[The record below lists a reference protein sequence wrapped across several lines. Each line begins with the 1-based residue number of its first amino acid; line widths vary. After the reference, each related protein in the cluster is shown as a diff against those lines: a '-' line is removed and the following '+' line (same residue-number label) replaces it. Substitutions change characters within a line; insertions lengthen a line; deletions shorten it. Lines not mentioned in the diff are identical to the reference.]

1 MQDEHGLLEPHRID
15 GAVGSTG
22 FVLDDFKDP
31 GISKTLERLRRR
43 MLLARLGKTQGKA
56 EEPSYSGWEL
66 EEIFSAAADPGKRT
80 FDGHL
85 LIYELV

>member
-1 MQDEHGLLEPHRID
+1 
-15 GAVGSTG
+15 
-22 FVLDDFKDP
+22 
-31 GISKTLERLRRR
+31 